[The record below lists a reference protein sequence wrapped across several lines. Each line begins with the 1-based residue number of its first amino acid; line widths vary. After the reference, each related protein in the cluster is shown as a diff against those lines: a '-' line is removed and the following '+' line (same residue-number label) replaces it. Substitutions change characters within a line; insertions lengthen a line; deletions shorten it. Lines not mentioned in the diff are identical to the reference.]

1 MADERQHQEEQLT
14 VDDDDDGET
23 LVRQV
28 IAENPV
34 EERGVREEW
43 VQQVGWHRKDDV
55 LGLRGKPKRNRA
67 ARASENQPESVK
79 DLKPP
84 SSGDIS
90 VADDGMGT
98 VQHSRWMQS
107 GIVWKGGISIIL
119 VGVLFLL
126 RFAGML
132 SRRKNRRLVSF
143 ISFESSSTLLFSF
156 LTFPVERLQQRYSPS
171 ISYTLTDVSVNE
183 VIIAHM
189 HVTCAH
195 TL

>member
-14 VDDDDDGET
+14 VDDDGET

-55 LGLRGKPKRNRA
+55 LGLRGKPKQNSA

-119 VGVLFLL
+119 VVVLFLL

-143 ISFESSSTLLFSF
+143 ISCESSSTLLFSF
-156 LTFPVERLQQRYSPS
+156 LS
-171 ISYTLTDVSVNE
+171 VSVEKRCSDIHE
-183 VIIAHM
+183 VLIAYM

-195 TL
+195 TLYLQQ